1 MSLRLVGTE
10 DEDDREIE
18 AVIAAS
24 IANYVRDTKER
35 PAGAILV
42 LITEEGGN
50 TVTYCRATRADFAL
64 AGARL
69 LQEAVFDE

>member
-1 MSLRLVGTE
+1 MILRLVGSE
-10 DEDDREIE
+10 NDYDREIE

-24 IANYVRDTKER
+24 IARYVKGCGER

-42 LITEEGGN
+42 LLTEDGGN
-50 TVTYCRATRADFAL
+50 AVTYCRATRADFAL

-69 LQEAVFDE
+69 LQKAVDD